1 MSLFTVIGQK
11 LYEGGMLFTIP
22 ILLMGITVLALFV
35 WQLSKKMK
43 NMELNSKSVELIMF
57 LGGFSFIF
65 GIFGQVLGFYQAAG
79 AIQQAG
85 EISPTL
91 IWGGFKVSLIA
102 PIMGFFV
109 FLISGIMWFTS
120 TFISFLSAWEDQ
132 DFPLK

>member
-1 MSLFTVIGQK
+1 MSLFEVIGQK
-11 LYEGGMLFTIP
+11 LREGGATFTIP
-22 ILLMGITVLALFV
+22 LLLMGIAVLALFV
-35 WQLSKKMK
+35 WQLSKKMR
-43 NMELNSKSVELIMF
+43 NMGLDKKYVELIIF

-102 PIMGFFV
+102 PIMGFMI
-109 FLISGIMWFTS
+109 FLISGILWFILRPGKS
-120 TFISFLSAWEDQ
+120 
-132 DFPLK
+132 K